1 MSYHGIIC
9 MTYMQVIFE
18 RRGTLTALLG
28 CNFLFTVET
37 LQGLKVTQYN

>member
-9 MTYMQVIFE
+9 IAHMQVTFE

-28 CNFLFTVET
+28 CNFLYTVKT
-37 LQGLKVTQYN
+37 LQGLKVTQCN